1 MKSKIFIVLI
11 FIINGLCLAQQNTF
25 NKEAELKKFVERRG
39 KVEETSPNIYKL
51 TYRDG
56 SQRVF
61 NFNQT
66 EKLNEIDN
74 GIDTTIIN
82 VWEIDTTKFAGM
94 FKFWQKVEV
103 ANSYWMPL
111 PVEDLNKNGEPE
123 LYGYTDV
130 VHPNFAG
137 PVKIFERDFSGVYN
151 QIFNFDSE
159 TMFVQGMGDI
169 HQTGGKDIFLFMIEV
184 TDTLINS
191 YNAVYKS
198 DSSDILPTTFDFKFY
213 YDNQFQIN
221 DMTFGDFDIN
231 KITDCAFTS
240 GDDGGIPRI
249 ILGEFRDSINNFVPV
264 FEQVTEGECPSGF
277 AIGDFDQDRKT
288 ELVSSTGNG
297 NIYIIENNNEN
308 QYSLVSQFLFPY
320 LAAYMQTVT
329 NDIDGNGKPEFWIGG
344 QNLLDGITT
353 YQCYESDSDNSYH
366 PIARIELRYSVSLG
380 TNYIQAADIDDD
392 GKEELIISS
401 GNNIFIL
408 KFVGSSGEHI
418 YKLLYAKLGE
428 ATQINAEFYPVAIAD
443 LDGDEKK
450 DLLLPFRKFVEPIEY
465 AFSYILRKSNTT
477 GVENENSQ
485 IFQDT
490 FISSYP
496 NPFNATS
503 TISFQ
508 LNETSKVQIKI
519 FNTLGKEITTLLE
532 KDLTPN
538 SYTISWEAI
547 NKNGDPL
554 PSGVYLIVLQTKN
567 SIKSIKTILLK

>member
-94 FKFWQKVEV
+94 FKFWQEVEV
-103 ANSYWMPL
+103 ANTEFF
-111 PVEDLNKNGEPE
+111 PVLIDDLNKNNLPE
-123 LYGYTDV
+123 LYGYSNYSTLGSQ
-130 VHPNFAG
+130 PYGG
-137 PVKIFERDFSGVYN
+137 PVKVFESNETGIYQNIFTYDSTT
-151 QIFNFDSE
+151 IF
-159 TMFVQGMGDI
+159 VHALGDI
-169 HQTGGKDIFLFMIEV
+169 HNPVGKEIYLRSRI
-184 TDTLINS
+184 TNS
-191 YNAVYKS
+191 GTVYKG
-198 DSSDILPTTFDFKFY
+198 DSFGQLPTNFDFIFY
-213 YDNQFQIN
+213 YNNQFQIN
-221 DMTFGDFDIN
+221 DMTFGNFDVN

-240 GDDGGIPRI
+240 ANDGGIPRI
-249 ILGEFRDSINNFVPV
+249 ILGEFRDSINNFVTV

-277 AIGDFDQDRKT
+277 AIGDFDQDGKT

-308 QYSLVSQFLFPY
+308 QYSLVSQFLFPS
-320 LAAYMQTVT
+320 LDAYMQTVT

-428 ATQINAEFYPVAIAD
+428 ATQIGAEFYPVAIAD
-443 LDGDEKK
+443 LDGDGMK
-450 DLLLPFRKFVEPIEY
+450 DLLLPFRKYVEPIVY

-547 NKNGDPL
+547 NKNGGPL